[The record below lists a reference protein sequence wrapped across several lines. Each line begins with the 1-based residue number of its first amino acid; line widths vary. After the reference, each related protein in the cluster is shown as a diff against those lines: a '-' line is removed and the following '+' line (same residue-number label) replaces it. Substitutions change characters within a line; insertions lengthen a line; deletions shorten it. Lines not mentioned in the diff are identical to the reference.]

1 MAEIS
6 ENSIRDQIVDDV
18 VEDEITLTETQTIRQ
33 NYTGVSSDN
42 IQLEVDNTDRTITA
56 NILQIQYPSKLSFPS
71 VGSDK
76 LIYVDL
82 SDNSLWRY
90 DADDGYVC
98 VGTQYETINNDYD
111 AETNRLATKNDL
123 PVNYGTSLSVSG
135 TSLSLLD
142 EDGNVLNTVTT
153 QDTGFTSITTQ
164 RYWYDWSYSL
174 YNKYTSFVST
184 DDYVGFYVLQP
195 NGMFPDEMVLVTNEN
210 KDTLTRPITAGSTKA
225 YTAGNALTSLSPN
238 GRMIDL
244 VSSKTFVE
252 VNDIDDTLSTTS
264 KNPVQNK
271 IIAQLIPAQASSS
284 NQLATASD
292 LPDISG
298 KLDKKP
304 DGTNDLISNNKV
316 STTYLPDYLLG
327 QVLYGGTV
335 NANTAVATLST
346 NAKTKLGTSSNTI
359 TLTNDTTAITG
370 YGANEGIYYIVDTN
384 GNFASLGLV
393 VGDWLISDGT
403 HWKKIDNTDA
413 VTSVRGNAEQVGQTG
428 NVVIDPDDLDDTN
441 TTNKFVTAS
450 DITKLN
456 GIEAGAEV
464 NDVTDVQINSTSILT
479 GTVANFVTNTAY
491 DATTNKIATMSD
503 LPTDTGATSVDLHTG
518 DTGNVVTNM
527 TYDATTRKITF
538 EKGITAITD
547 ISGKQDKN
555 VGSANAGKILKVDSN
570 GDITVSTVV
579 DANIMVDTDT
589 FILDGGNSNI

>member
-56 NILQIQYPSKLSFPS
+56 NILQIQYSSKLSFPS
-71 VGSDK
+71 VGSDR
-76 LIYVDL
+76 LLYVDM
-82 SDNSLWRY
+82 SDNSIWRY
-90 DADDGYVC
+90 DESISDYVC

-210 KDTLTRPITAGSTKA
+210 KDTLTRPITAGSTRA
-225 YTAGNALTSLSPN
+225 YTAGNALTTLHAN

-244 VSSKTFVE
+244 ESSKTFVE

-271 IIAQLIPAQASSS
+271 IIAQLIPAQATSS
-284 NQLATASD
+284 NQLADKNFVNSSISTATATFRGTYNVVSD
-292 LPDISG
+292 LSLTYDATQQQIATALASAISTADNNDYSFVQIPTSTQTPTEIARIDRY
-298 KLDKKP
+298 KYN
-304 DGTNDLISNNKV
+304 GTAWSFEYSLNN
-316 STTYLPDYLLG
+316 SGFTSAQWAAINSGLS
-327 QVLYGGTV
+327 
-335 NANTAVATLST
+335 ATD
-346 NAKTKLGTSSNTI
+346 KTKL
-359 TLTNDTTAITG
+359 D
-370 YGANEGIYYIVDTN
+370 
-384 GNFASLGLV
+384 
-393 VGDWLISDGT
+393 
-403 HWKKIDNTDA
+403 
-413 VTSVRGNAEQVGQTG
+413 
-428 NVVIDPDDLDDTN
+428 
-441 TTNKFVTAS
+441 
-450 DITKLN
+450 

-503 LPTDTGATSVDLHTG
+503 LPTDTGATSVGLHTG